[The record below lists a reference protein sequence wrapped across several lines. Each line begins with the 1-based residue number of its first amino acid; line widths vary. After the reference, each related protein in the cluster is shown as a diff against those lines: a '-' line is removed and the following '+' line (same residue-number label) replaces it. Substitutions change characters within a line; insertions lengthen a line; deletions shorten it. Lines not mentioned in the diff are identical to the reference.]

1 MNKIYNT
8 RLPEACSTVNTYLF
22 VEKPEAYIDF
32 LKNGLFAVEIGRVVS
47 ESGEIQNAQLQIGH
61 SRIMVSQAR
70 GQFLGMKTSMY
81 LYTEDVDALYTN
93 ALKHG
98 AQSEFE
104 AADMD
109 YGDRQAGIVDPAG
122 NYWWISKRLEEKEYY

>member
-1 MNKIYNT
+1 MKQVYNT
-8 RLPEACSTVNTYLF
+8 LLPKNCSTVNAYLF
-22 VEKPEAYIDF
+22 IENAETYIDF
-32 LKNGLFAVEIGRVVS
+32 LKNGLFGEEIGRAVS
-47 ESGEIQNAQLQIGH
+47 ESGEIQNAQIEIGQ
-61 SRIMVSQAR
+61 SRIMISQAR

-81 LYTEDVDALYTN
+81 LYTHDVDTLYAN

-98 AQSEFE
+98 AKGEFE

-109 YGDRQAGIVDPAG
+109 YGDRQAGIIDPAG